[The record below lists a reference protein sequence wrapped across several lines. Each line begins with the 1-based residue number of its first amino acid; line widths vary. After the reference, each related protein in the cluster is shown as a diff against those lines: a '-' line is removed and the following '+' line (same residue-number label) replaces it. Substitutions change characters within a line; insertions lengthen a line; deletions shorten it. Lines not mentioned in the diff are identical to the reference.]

1 MIRFSPEKESPT
13 PFVTIYESEL
23 EAISTISKA
32 CEGKEV
38 GGGLFGLLTRALRI
52 IIFLATG
59 PGPRSVLQYA
69 FFQQDYEFFREAQQ
83 VIETSCGAQ
92 WVGSWHKHPRG
103 LPHPSGPDVDNVIT
117 ITKEN
122 GIRCWCDIIVNPID
136 EYEGRYPYVRYR
148 SLGTRVC
155 ESGRIDINAYDY
167 PDPQNGV
174 IVPARFRVIPGI
186 SPFRLQMLANGEF
199 NRLSLGGTTA
209 GSAMEGVSYDTFN
222 VEELSS
228 DQKALNLE
236 KLAKQISKLPESVQQ
251 RLKIQLKDDLVII
264 SFPVAANHKAFFF
277 MAEKAPHPVK
287 AVFVWDGENT
297 SNNFSDR
304 ILAGH
309 RKVFLYKAHEQLTTI
324 LDQESHEKDIPD
336 PEEPPITNQGD
347 DYHYPYGT
355 PDTTGIHDTPD
366 TPEDRIEGRS
376 DGTAADDS
384 DHGSSETGEEAE
396 DVENS

>member
-1 MIRFSPEKESPT
+1 MIRFSPEKKDPT

-23 EAISTISKA
+23 EAISSISKA

-69 FFQQDYEFFREAQQ
+69 FFQQDYEFFRQAQQ
-83 VIETSCGAQ
+83 VIETSCGPQ

-103 LPHPSGPDVDNVIT
+103 LPRPSGPDVDNVIT

-122 GIRCWCDIIVNPID
+122 GICRWCDIIVNPID
-136 EYEGRYPYVRYR
+136 EYERNDPYVRYK
-148 SLGTRVC
+148 SLGTITC
-155 ESGRIDINAYDY
+155 ESGRLSINAYDY
-167 PDPQNGV
+167 PNPQNGV
-174 IVPARFRVIPGI
+174 NIPARFRVIPGI

-209 GSAMEGVSYDTFN
+209 GSAMEGVSFDAFD

-228 DQKALNLE
+228 DQEALDLG
-236 KLAKQISKLPESVQQ
+236 KLAKQISKLPGSVQQ
-251 RLKIQLKDDLVII
+251 TLKIQRKDDLVII
-264 SFPVAANHKAFFF
+264 SFPLTTGHRAFIFV
-277 MAEKAPHPVK
+277 AEKAPHPVQ
-287 AVFVWDGENT
+287 AVFVWDGDNT
-297 SNNFSDR
+297 SHNFSDR

-309 RKVFLYKAHEQLTTI
+309 RKVFLYKAHERLTTI
-324 LDQESHEKDIPD
+324 LDQETHDEDILD
-336 PEEPPITNQGD
+336 PEEPPIAIRGD
-347 DYHYPYGT
+347 DHHYPYGT
-355 PDTTGIHDTPD
+355 PDTTRISPTLD
-366 TPEDRIEGRS
+366 TPEERNEDRS
-376 DGTAADDS
+376 DGKASENS
-384 DHGSSETGEEAE
+384 DHDSSETGEEAE